1 MLSKSIT
8 LPTEI
13 LCFIIIILY
22 DDLENLIGNDS
33 NCSNNNI
40 IIFWALFFYYY
51 YFKLLIHDVT
61 DSVNWNFMILGM
73 SELSGL

>member
-40 IIFWALFFYYY
+40 IIFLLLLLFQTFN
-51 YFKLLIHDVT
+51 
-61 DSVNWNFMILGM
+61 S
-73 SELSGL
+73 